1 MSYLPIVSLQCP
13 LLTALTRYH
22 GCRRKVLRFIVWT
35 MKAIRGLEDIVPD
48 FFLPQVLCLSLE
60 VDPLLFPGGS
70 DFMTVLG

>member
-1 MSYLPIVSLQCP
+1 
-13 LLTALTRYH
+13 
-22 GCRRKVLRFIVWT
+22 